1 MRAGVAVLFVGLLG
15 LLVTVAEADEAAMV
29 KVRLLQEDGK
39 LGPVVESKKVVKA
52 DEEWKKLLTPK
63 QYEIARSKGTERP
76 FCGGLLVE
84 KRAGL
89 FVCVCCDLPL
99 FESNTKFE

>member
-1 MRAGVAVLFVGLLG
+1 MRAGVAVLCLVGLLG
-15 LLVTVAEADEAAMV
+15 LLVPLAEADEAAMV

-39 LGPVVESKKVVKA
+39 LGPVVETKKVVKS
-52 DEEWKKLLTPK
+52 DEEWKKLRTPK

-76 FCGGLLVE
+76 FCGGLLTE

-99 FESNTKFE
+99 FESNT